1 LAAERPFRIGLP
13 RRSFLADSTHAE
25 VRMPEDRE
33 NLAREA
39 VRKVLRDAPWQFSK
53 EGNRQFFRDR
63 MEVEHIDMLVALA
76 RAGDKDAV
84 EILRKCA
91 RDARSA
97 GMKVPPDDLQEFV
110 WEWFIDGP
118 PKAKSGSS
126 PKDTELRYT
135 AIARLVQIVSED
147 YGFPEYSNSE
157 HRGDPNAP
165 MSSCRLV
172 AEELRRSVR
181 TVEEIWADRKAS
193 LTRRHRPPPK

>member
-1 LAAERPFRIGLP
+1 ML
-13 RRSFLADSTHAE
+13 
-25 VRMPEDRE
+25 EDRE
-33 NLAREA
+33 RLAREA
-39 VRKVLRDAPWQFSK
+39 VRKLVQNAPWWFSK
-53 EGNRQFFRDR
+53 EGNQQFFRAR
-63 MEVEHIDMLVALA
+63 MEMENINMLVALA
-76 RAGDKDAV
+76 RAGDKHAV

-91 RDARSA
+91 RGARSA
-97 GMKVPPDDLQEFV
+97 GMKVPPDLDEFV

-135 AIARLVQIVSED
+135 AIAWLVKSVSED
-147 YGFPEYSNSE
+147 YGFPEYSNPE

-165 MSSCRLV
+165 MSRCRLV
-172 AEELRRSVR
+172 AEELRQSVR

>member
-1 LAAERPFRIGLP
+1 
-13 RRSFLADSTHAE
+13 
-25 VRMPEDRE
+25 MPEDRE
-33 NLAREA
+33 RLAREA
-39 VRKVLRDAPWQFSK
+39 VQKLVRNAPWLFSK
-53 EGNRQFFRDR
+53 EGNQQFFRAH
-63 MEVEHIDMLVALA
+63 MEVENINMLVALA

-97 GMKVPPDDLQEFV
+97 GMKVPPDLHEFV
-110 WEWFIDGP
+110 WKWFIDGP

-147 YGFPEYSNSE
+147 YGFPEYTPPE
-157 HRGDPNAP
+157 HRGNPDAP
-165 MSSCRLV
+165 MSACRLV
-172 AEELRRSVR
+172 AEELGLSVR
-181 TVEEIWADRKAS
+181 MVEEIWADRKAS